1 VEDCVAPGGLCW
13 GPMVPLGSAA
23 CCGAAF
29 CDYRLGS
36 LPWIGSCQMTGH
48 PTAELSSESPLGTCT
63 PYSQCG
69 GDHWSGCTQ
78 CPGQQVCQP
87 KSDDPSGLT
96 KVCVDPTAELSSES
110 PLGTCTPY
118 SQCGGDHWSG
128 CTQCPGQQVCQPN
141 SDDPSGLTKVCVDP
155 AAELSSESPLG
166 TCTPYSQCG
175 GDHWSG
181 CTQCPGQQVCQPNS
195 DDPSG
200 LTKVCVDPTAGLS
213 SESPG
218 GHPACY
224 CPSRHKQCNKS
235 PWYPQDHQCV
245 CGEESSD
252 WLSPAECAR

>member
-1 VEDCVAPGGLCW
+1 MVPIAQFALCVSTAVSAADVPQLRGRQPASPVEDVEDCVAPGGLCW

-128 CTQCPGQQVCQPN
+128 CT
-141 SDDPSGLTKVCVDP
+141 
-155 AAELSSESPLG
+155 
-166 TCTPYSQCG
+166 
-175 GDHWSG
+175 H
-181 CTQCPGQQVCQPNS
+181 CPGQQVCQPNS